1 MARKSPRLPNRN
13 ESRGIPKGPSLAG
26 CLHVYMLTCLQ
37 ALGLTP
43 MLARHRGRDSVLH
56 CGGSDWTHAD
66 ALPHPDGGTLNPV
79 VAGFQRESA
88 VVFAALWWC
97 ALVVLVRERCG
108 SVWWCAC
115 VGSLVVGSL
124 LGCPPGAGWCAFGC
138 WPQSVGHPGC
148 VGVVSPPFGVC
159 PWCGALLVA
168 GSPTP
173 WSVRLTRWRVSGCVQ
188 PGSWCLAVLAR
199 RHGAPT
205 PGVLHTGETT
215 WATPVSAG
223 VGEPKGKARA
233 NSARVV
239 SVGRSRDPSCGDGS
253 PPGGAPPWLVR

>member
-1 MARKSPRLPNRN
+1 MAR
-13 ESRGIPKGPSLAG
+13 

-56 CGGSDWTHAD
+56 CGGSDGAPAD
-66 ALPHPDGGTLNPV
+66 ALPHLDGGTLNPA
-79 VAGFQRESA
+79 VAGFQREFA

-115 VGSLVVGSL
+115 VGSL
-124 LGCPPGAGWCAFGC
+124 WCGV
-138 WPQSVGHPGC
+138 P
-148 VGVVSPPFGVC
+148 VGVPLC
-159 PWCGALLVA
+159 CGALLVLVGGPSAVGLSRSGTPGAWAWWLHLLGCAPGVVRYWVA

-173 WSVRLTRWRVSGCVQ
+173 LECETYSVVCLGLRPAGALVPSCAGAAA
-188 PGSWCLAVLAR
+188 WCPYFW
-199 RHGAPT
+199 GAPHR
-205 PGVLHTGETT
+205 GAT

-223 VGEPKGKARA
+223 VGEPKGKA
-233 NSARVV
+233 
-239 SVGRSRDPSCGDGS
+239 
-253 PPGGAPPWLVR
+253 